1 MYLRLE
7 AYDAIRGSVYV
18 ARRRLDKG
26 QKISKANYGFLN
38 SPKKRTKLTILS
50 KEDPQD
56 SEFCSF
62 FGRIQDAIN
71 CFRDLLTFRAF

>member
-26 QKISKANYGFLN
+26 QKISKANYGFLD
-38 SPKKRTKLTILS
+38 SPKS
-50 KEDPQD
+50 
-56 SEFCSF
+56 
-62 FGRIQDAIN
+62 
-71 CFRDLLTFRAF
+71 

>member
-26 QKISKANYGFLN
+26 QKISKANYGFLD
-38 SPKKRTKLTILS
+38 SPK
-50 KEDPQD
+50 
-56 SEFCSF
+56 
-62 FGRIQDAIN
+62 N
-71 CFRDLLTFRAF
+71 